1 MNYTLNFINTNININ
16 SKNDISYFN
25 PSEIQILNYKEIE
38 IIVQI

>member
-1 MNYTLNFINTNININ
+1 MNYTLNFINININ

-38 IIVQI
+38 IIVKI